1 MFLVQAAFILFFP
14 WIILKAT
21 RLSPRIGFLS
31 PILLCYLAGIIVAN
45 LAFLPVDTS
54 LSMSVAEIAV
64 PLAIPLILFS
74 TNIMKCLRLA
84 KKTLLSFGL
93 VIISGMVSSVLGALV
108 FASRVEEFWQVAGML
123 VGVYTG
129 GTPNLM
135 AVGMGLGVKEET
147 IILVN
152 TADVFMGG
160 LYLLFLMML
169 AKPLLS
175 RFLPPFQY
183 QEEGAALE
191 GGHEVLPESPRF
203 VAKRDRFKKI
213 ALALGLSLAIVGVSA
228 LTSFVIAGELAIGVV
243 ILTITTLG
251 IAGSLFEK
259 IRTIEGTYEVGQYL
273 LLVFSIAIGTTVN
286 FREMLSA
293 SATIFLYTGLVMTG
307 AILLHYFLAGLF
319 RIDVDTTIITSTAGI
334 FGPPF
339 ILPVAGI
346 LKNKEVLVTGLAI
359 SLVGYALG
367 NYLGML
373 LAYLLM
379 P

>member
-1 MFLVQAAFILFFP
+1 VLLVQAAFILFFP
-14 WIILKAT
+14 WVILKFT
-21 RLSPRIGFLS
+21 KLSPKLSFFS
-31 PILLCYLAGIIVAN
+31 PILLCYAFGIVIAN
-45 LAFLPVDTS
+45 LAFIPVDSS
-54 LSMSVAEIAV
+54 LSMSVAEVAV
-64 PLAIPLILFS
+64 PIAIPLVLFS
-74 TNIMKCLRLA
+74 TDIMKCLRLA
-84 KKTLLSFGL
+84 KKTILSFGL
-93 VIISGMVSSVLGALV
+93 VIISGMVSSALGAFI

-160 LYLLFLMML
+160 LYLLFLMVL

-175 RFLPPFQY
+175 KFLPPFKY
-183 QEEGAALE
+183 QEEAASAE
-191 GGHEVLPESPRF
+191 GGAEVVLESLQLL
-203 VAKRDRFKKI
+203 KKKEKFKKI

-228 LTSFVIAGELAIGVV
+228 LVSLLIAGEMAIGLV

-251 IAGSLFEK
+251 ITGSLFKK

-286 FREMLSA
+286 FKEMLS
-293 SATIFLYTGLVMTG
+293 SSPTIFLYTGFVMTV
-307 AILLHYFLAGLF
+307 AILLHFSLAALF

-339 ILPVAGI
+339 IPPVAGI
-346 LKNKEVLVTGLAI
+346 LKNKEVIVTGLTI

-373 LAYLLM
+373 LAYFLM

>member
-1 MFLVQAAFILFFP
+1 MFLIQGVFLILFP
-14 WIILKAT
+14 WLVLKFTKAGK
-21 RLSPRIGFLS
+21 RLHFLS
-31 PILLCYLAGIIVAN
+31 PILLCYLVGIIIAN
-45 LAFLPVDTS
+45 IAILPVDS
-54 LSMSVAEIAV
+54 ALSMTVAEAAV
-64 PLAIPLILFS
+64 PLAIPLVLFS
-74 TNIMKCLRLA
+74 TDIIKCLRLA
-84 KKTLLSFGL
+84 KKTIFSFFL
-93 VIISGMVSSVLGALV
+93 VIISGMVSSALGAFI

-135 AVGMGLGVKEET
+135 AVAMGLGVREET

-160 LYLLFLMML
+160 LYLLFLMVL

-175 RFLPPFQY
+175 KFLPPFQ
-183 QEEGAALE
+183 QMEEAASTSGTEEIVLE
-191 GGHEVLPESPRF
+191 SLQFLKHKEKL
-203 VAKRDRFKKI
+203 KKI
-213 ALALGLSLAIVGVSA
+213 ALALLLSFAIVGISA
-228 LTSFVIAGELAIGVV
+228 LISLMAVGEMAIGLV

-251 IAGSLFEK
+251 IAGSLVQK

-286 FREMLSA
+286 FGDMLSA
-293 SATIFLYTGLVMTG
+293 SPTIFLYTAFVMTG
-307 AILLHYFLAGLF
+307 AVVLHFLLAALF

-339 ILPVAGI
+339 IPTVAGV
-346 LKNKEVLVTGLAI
+346 LKNKEIIVAGLTI

-367 NYLGML
+367 NYLGIS